1 MLNKLTNSFI
11 SSSLAIL
18 SIALSTANPAE
29 ASKQTDR
36 LWQKNLNGSKAVQ
49 MSSYSSGNGG
59 GGLSSRK
66 EIHFCS
72 NGEMAITAS
81 SSISVNARGSSYSD
95 GGSQKYTGTWK
106 IMQSNEYQVVM
117 EVIDASSGEKGYMN
131 IGYKQDKKLYSAN
144 GNRLFHV
151 PSDLCK

>member
-1 MLNKLTNSFI
+1 
-11 SSSLAIL
+11 
-18 SIALSTANPAE
+18 
-29 ASKQTDR
+29 
-36 LWQKNLNGSKAVQ
+36 